1 MQSSY
6 NHHWLAPGS
15 VAVGFSHSPNQPASQ
30 SAGPGLAG
38 GEARPLSLVVV
49 LAAVYMSGGRDDVAK
64 ELLGLVSGR
73 KRQTGAKS
81 RVSELL

>member
-1 MQSSY
+1 
-6 NHHWLAPGS
+6 
-15 VAVGFSHSPNQPASQ
+15 
-30 SAGPGLAG
+30 
-38 GEARPLSLVVV
+38 
-49 LAAVYMSGGRDDVAK
+49 MSGGRDDVAK